1 MRNLDNDELVELG
14 RELVKSAQQDG
25 MMLRVLG
32 GVAIQMVCPSIKT
45 HPSLQRQV
53 KDLDFVAPRDQ
64 MQQVASFLSSQGLQL
79 SRQAKSEIA
88 FDKQGTEI
96 EVTVPDF
103 REDHRIDL
111 APRLALASP
120 TLPMADLLMVKL
132 ARVRFEEKDIKD
144 SVALL
149 LDHETAEEEAE
160 GKINSA
166 YIARLTASDWGLFR
180 TVYGN
185 TVTLEKVVDKYLEP
199 EEQRRVWRKVETIQG
214 DMDRRPK
221 TLGWMINQILR
232 RPTEVAA

>member
-1 MRNLDNDELVELG
+1 MGNLDNDQLVELG
-14 RELVKSAQQDG
+14 RELVQSAQQDY

-64 MQQVASFLSSQGLQL
+64 MQKIAGFLSGQGLQL
-79 SRQAKSEIA
+79 HRQDQSEIA

-120 TLPMADLLMVKL
+120 TLPMADLLLIKL
-132 ARVRFEEKDIKD
+132 GRIRFEDKDIKD
-144 SVALL
+144 SIALL
-149 LDHETAEEEAE
+149 LDHETAEEEAV

-166 YIARLTASDWGLFR
+166 YIAGLTASDWGLFR
-180 TVYGN
+180 TVYDN

-199 EEQRRVWRKVETIQG
+199 EEQRRVWRKIETIQG
-214 DMDRRPK
+214 DMDSKPK

-232 RPTEVAA
+232 RPTKVAA